1 MPRHVLRFVVW
12 GLFRMS
18 KISFSG
24 IVSSYSA
31 FGQRAAAFFHANGP
45 QSRQAILFVIGVTVL
60 CLGLLEPVAAQMF
73 PSTFND
79 DRVAEATNLML
90 KYIEGSFGALVM
102 VVAGL
107 GAILGAAFG
116 QYRAALGLLVV
127 AVGSF
132 ILRSVVG
139 TFFNDSRIR
148 P

>member
-1 MPRHVLRFVVW
+1 MENFNISKVLIVYEHIGQRV
-12 GLFRMS
+12 S
-18 KISFSG
+18 AYFS
-24 IVSSYSA
+24 SHQYQ
-31 FGQRAAAFFHANGP
+31 FGQALLLVFGVSILCFGMFDN
-45 QSRQAILFVIGVTVL
+45 AI
-60 CLGLLEPVAAQMF
+60 AQRI
-73 PSTFND
+73 PPTYND
-79 DRVAEATNLML
+79 DRIAEATNIILT
-90 KYIEGSFGALVM
+90 YIEGSFGALVM

-132 ILRSVVG
+132 ILRSIVG